1 MRVAAV
7 FLDRGS
13 RTGRPRLGA
22 CDDSRA
28 PRRHG
33 FVSLIGAVLIPI
45 SFAFDPVS
53 LLPML
58 VFAFALATLATV
70 IPALSAAHLWVA
82 EPLRY
87 E

>member
-7 FLDRGS
+7 FWIEGLALAGLAWALAML
-13 RTGRPRLGA
+13 LGLPA
-22 CDDSRA
+22 F
-28 PRRHG
+28 G
-33 FVSLIGAVLIPI
+33 FVSLIGAAVIPI
-45 SFAFDPVS
+45 GFAFDPVS

-58 VFAFALATLATV
+58 VFASALATLASV

>member
-1 MRVAAV
+1 VV
-7 FLDRGS
+7 
-13 RTGRPRLGA
+13 
-22 CDDSRA
+22 
-28 PRRHG
+28 
-33 FVSLIGAVLIPI
+33 IPI
-45 SFAFDPVS
+45 GFALDPVS

-58 VFAFALATLATV
+58 VFTFAIATLASV